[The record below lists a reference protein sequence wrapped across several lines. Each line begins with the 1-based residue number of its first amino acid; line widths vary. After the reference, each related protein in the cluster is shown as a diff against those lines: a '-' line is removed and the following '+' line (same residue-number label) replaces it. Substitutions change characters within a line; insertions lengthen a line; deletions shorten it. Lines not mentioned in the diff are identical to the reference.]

1 MLWFDRNQEEEMGW
15 AAEHWILVQQNA
27 RPRLEEDSVVV
38 KLAKDILGKL
48 METDLVKGLELK
60 LYVVDDYCKFVQVLC
75 WSYS

>member
-27 RPRLEEDSVVV
+27 RPRLEEDSAVV
-38 KLAKDILGKL
+38 KLTRDILGKL

-60 LYVVDDYCKFVQVLC
+60 LYVVDDYCKFV
-75 WSYS
+75 